1 MASSEC
7 AEFGSLGRIVTHA
20 LYNSPEVSR
29 RPLANIAQAACIRT
43 SPPLLAAQRLGDPA
57 RRPMAPRTGRPAV
70 LILLAGKN
78 PQRPGHAGHAGRSTL
93 VRIQLLFLGKK
104 QFKN

>member
-1 MASSEC
+1 
-7 AEFGSLGRIVTHA
+7 
-20 LYNSPEVSR
+20 
-29 RPLANIAQAACIRT
+29 
-43 SPPLLAAQRLGDPA
+43 
-57 RRPMAPRTGRPAV
+57 V